1 MSGAVLFGMVGS
13 RGFVRASLSL
23 TLFGLLTACGLPRHQ
38 DSPVIPA
45 PAGAVEPVCVPP
57 NAGNPLIGAWYLV
70 SKQAGVAG
78 EMQTLLTL
86 SADGKLKQQT
96 RVKQGRNI
104 RSELRETGC
113 WEAPAGKF
121 ITRVSRS
128 NGELVDFKDPIY
140 STAYIVDKV
149 DTNRLTYRLDRPDS
163 KPSFAKKVQDSFR
176 LL

>member
-1 MSGAVLFGMVGS
+1 MFGMIEIGGMVRVGAVFALI
-13 RGFVRASLSL
+13 
-23 TLFGLLTACGLPRHQ
+23 GLLSACGLPRHQ
-38 DSPVIPA
+38 DAPVILA
-45 PAGAVEPVCVPP
+45 PAGAVEPVCVPL
-57 NAGNPLIGAWYLV
+57 NAANPLIGSWYLV

-113 WEAPAGKF
+113 WEAPAGKL
-121 ITRVSRS
+121 ITKVNRS
-128 NGELVDFKDPIY
+128 NGELIDFNDPIY
-140 STAYIVDKV
+140 LTSYIVEKV
-149 DTNRLTYRLDRPDS
+149 DANRLIYRQDRSDS
-163 KPSFAKKVQDSFR
+163 KPAFAKKVQDSFR

>member
-1 MSGAVLFGMVGS
+1 MSGAVLFGVVEV
-13 RGFVRASLSL
+13 RRIVRASTVFALV
-23 TLFGLLTACGLPRHQ
+23 GLLTACGLPRHQ
-38 DSPVIPA
+38 DSPVIQA
-45 PAGAVEPVCVPP
+45 PAGAIEPTCSPQ
-57 NAGNPLIGAWYLV
+57 NAASPLIGSWYLV

-113 WEAPAGKF
+113 WEAPAGKL

-128 NGELVDFKDPIY
+128 NGELIDFNDPIY
-140 STAYIVDKV
+140 LTTYIVEKV
-149 DTNRLTYRLDRPDS
+149 DTNRLTYRLDRAGS

-176 LL
+176 LM